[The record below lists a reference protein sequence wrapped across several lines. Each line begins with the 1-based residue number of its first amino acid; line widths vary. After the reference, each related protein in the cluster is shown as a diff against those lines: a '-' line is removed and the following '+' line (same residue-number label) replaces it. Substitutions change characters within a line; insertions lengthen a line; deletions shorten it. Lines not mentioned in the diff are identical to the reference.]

1 MAIKIAPIHTVQPD
15 MPLTTALSML
25 LEAEISALPVVDA
38 TGVLLD
44 VYARGDITLLARGN
58 AYRRLQYEDLTV
70 AQALSLIGGP
80 ASHPSGAADGADGAP
95 SAT

>member
-38 TGVLLD
+38 TGVLPVSYTHL
-44 VYARGDITLLARGN
+44 TLPTKA
-58 AYRRLQYEDLTV
+58 
-70 AQALSLIGGP
+70 
-80 ASHPSGAADGADGAP
+80 
-95 SAT
+95 